1 MVETVP
7 PELAVVVIG
16 VGASPQL
23 IDAVRSLQEQAFP
36 AEIVVVN
43 SGGGN
48 AFGLLRGAA
57 IDVPVIDHEQ
67 LLFAGAARNAG
78 IAATKA
84 PFVAFLASDCLA
96 RPGWIVTRLARHKA
110 GHRAVACAMVN
121 SHPLSVVAWAHH
133 LLLFMRRLPGLSADK
148 ALRYGVSFD
157 RQVFAEH
164 GLYSEKLSSGE
175 DTEFL
180 ARLAEKDRP
189 LWEPLIQSVHR
200 NETRLGCMLSDQYI
214 RGQRYRLNMQRIFG
228 QGAMVLAREALRQ
241 TSHARRF
248 LWKGLSGRDRILA
261 ILSLPIVALA
271 SCWQTAGIL
280 TPISKPNSNPTSKT
294 NLFRGLR

>member
-1 MVETVP
+1 VIETAP

-23 IDAVRSLQEQAFP
+23 IDAVRSLQDQAFP
-36 AEIVVVN
+36 VEIVVVN

-48 AFGLLRGAA
+48 APELLQGAA
-57 IDVPVIDHEQ
+57 INVPIIDHEQ
-67 LLFAGAARNAG
+67 LLFAGAARNCG
-78 IAATKA
+78 IIATRA

-96 RPGWIVTRLARHKA
+96 RPGWIATRLARHRD

-121 SHPLSVVAWAHH
+121 SHPLSLVAWAHH

-157 RQVFAEH
+157 RQIFAEH
-164 GLYSEKLSSGE
+164 GLYSETMPSGE

-180 ARLAEKDRP
+180 ARLSDKDRP
-189 LWEPLIQSVHR
+189 LWEPLIQTVHL
-200 NETRLGCMLSDQYI
+200 NETRLGPMLSDQFI
-214 RGQRYRLNMQRIFG
+214 RGQRYQLNMNAIFG
-228 QGAMVLAREALRQ
+228 RSPRGLAREALRQ

-261 ILSLPIVALA
+261 VFSLPIVALA
-271 SCWQTAGIL
+271 SVWQAVGIL
-280 TPISKPNSNPTSKT
+280 TPW
-294 NLFRGLR
+294 RHHGRE